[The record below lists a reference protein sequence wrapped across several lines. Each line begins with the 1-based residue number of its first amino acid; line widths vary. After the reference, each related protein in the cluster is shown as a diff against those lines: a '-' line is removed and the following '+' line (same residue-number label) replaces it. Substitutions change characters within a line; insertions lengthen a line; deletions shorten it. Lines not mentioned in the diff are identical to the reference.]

1 MSLSSIPIMVT
12 IVVLLSPQPRPR
24 ALAFL
29 IAWVVGMAAV
39 LYACIAL
46 ASAIPL
52 PSGEKVRQPVIA
64 LVIIAVGVALVILG
78 IFVAR
83 GPRRAAGMPG
93 WLTAVGSVG
102 WPKAAGLALVLNIRP
117 KALLLSIAA
126 GLTVRGQD
134 LTTGQSAA
142 LIIIYTVIGAASVAW
157 PIVYAIVAPVR
168 AEAWLVVA
176 RGWVERNNTI
186 VTLVIL
192 VLVGVVIVGEGISRL

>member
-12 IVVLLSPQPRPR
+12 IVVLLSPQPRRR
-24 ALAFL
+24 ALSFL
-29 IAWVVGMAAV
+29 IAWVIGMAAV

-46 ASAIPL
+46 ASAIPA
-52 PSGEKVRQPVIA
+52 PSGEKVRQPAIA
-64 LVIIAVGVALVILG
+64 LVIIAVGVALIILG
-78 IFVAR
+78 IAVAR
-83 GPRRAAGMPG
+83 GPRRMSGMPS

-126 GLTVRGQD
+126 GLTVRGH
-134 LTTGQSAA
+134 TVTAGQTVM
-142 LIIIYTVIGAASVAW
+142 LIVIYTLVGASSVAW
-157 PIVYAIVAPVR
+157 PIIYSIVAPRR

-176 RGWVERNNTI
+176 RSWVERNNTI

-192 VLVGVVIVGEGISRL
+192 VLVGVVVVGEGVSRL